1 MMEPSFEKL
10 LVVLAKFS
18 FLQKVTKST
27 KVLRVRLGFAFYDS
41 LAGDLRMRCWNIL
54 RSLRYLL

>member
-41 LAGDLRMRCWNIL
+41 LAEDLRMRCWNIL